1 MPPSRRPATDVVPS
15 RQSQRVKKPPSLP
28 GEPDPAPKQ
37 RRTKEEIQRD
47 REEKEAKKAEKTRK
61 DQEKLQGIADLEDR
75 MAAVDAKT
83 NQANRP
89 KPRPIRRTYSVRDL
103 MSPLNEEDLYVPSEE
118 APSVREDNESNATD
132 IDIDAPQKTRKTK
145 ASVRTSIQ
153 AIRKAH
159 TNSVARTDGEKMTVN
174 DEVQTGQ
181 TRGST
186 T

>member
-1 MPPSRRPATDVVPS
+1 MVPS
-15 RQSQRVKKPPSLP
+15 RQSQRAKKPASLP
-28 GEPDPAPKQ
+28 GVPEPAPKQ
-37 RRTKEEIQRD
+37 RRTKEEIQRE
-47 REEKEAKKAEKTRK
+47 REEKEAKKAEKARK
-61 DQEKLQGIADLEDR
+61 DQEALQRIADLEDR
-75 MAAVDAKT
+75 MAADDAKT

-103 MSPLNEEDLYVPSEE
+103 MSRLAEEDLYVPSEE
-118 APSVREDNESNATD
+118 AQSVREDNESNASD
-132 IDIDAPQKTRKTK
+132 IDTDKLQKTRETK

-159 TNSVARTDGEKMTVN
+159 TSSVAQTDDEKMMV
-174 DEVQTGQ
+174 DEVQTSQ